1 MRSNSGEVVTGL
13 LIGLAVG
20 AAMLFVGTGKQAQR
34 LADTEGRAVSQWEV
48 IMQQPG
54 KSALTLGGPAAA
66 GAGLGYLVE
75 SLDNS
80 KSSDGNVTV
89 SVPDNRGNVS
99 VSIIGDQ
106 DNDTISTS
114 TPNNNN
120 SFNTPAP

>member
-20 AAMLFVGTGKQAQR
+20 AVMLFVGTGKQAQR
-34 LADTEGRAVSQWEV
+34 IADTEGRAVSQWEV

-80 KSSDGNVTV
+80 KSSDGNLNITATEN
-89 SVPDNRGNVS
+89 SGNISINISGDNAGTTG
-99 VSIIGDQ
+99 GDAGRI
-106 DNDTISTS
+106 DS
-114 TPNNNN
+114 
-120 SFNTPAP
+120 SFNALP